1 LCEWCKKPL
10 YNHHLFI
17 WCTAPTIIHLARAN
31 KPQQQRQEPR
41 RDCETTMDSSV
52 TNGYSRSIHE
62 RTCKR
67 KMTLVSFE
75 FRTIIIFTIS
85 LQFIHLLAS
94 NTWYWHWRPVAS
106 LSPPK
111 ALQRSSLYHE
121 RTQGWACSNMAI
133 FDEPVVNGVANPVCA
148 SVLDFNQPTRP
159 CTVVSEVRP
168 WLHDCALNPL
178 VHVAT
183 GQRVSIIVHF
193 FAMSQAARSA
203 QQEGFTIFENVGLY
217 SHGSIYL
224 ARSLYSTII

>member
-1 LCEWCKKPL
+1 MQAINGTDIDDQLLRCRRQKL
-10 YNHHLFI
+10 YKGALYI
-17 WCTAPTIIHLARAN
+17 MREPKGGL
-31 KPQQQRQEPR
+31 RQ
-41 RDCETTMDSSV
+41 S
-52 TNGYSRSIHE
+52 
-62 RTCKR
+62 
-67 KMTLVSFE
+67 
-75 FRTIIIFTIS
+75 
-85 LQFIHLLAS
+85 
-94 NTWYWHWRPVAS
+94 
-106 LSPPK
+106 
-111 ALQRSSLYHE
+111 
-121 RTQGWACSNMAI
+121 AI

-168 WLHDCALNPL
+168 CLHDCALNPL